1 MRQFLENIY
10 TIIDLIGNFFGWIY
24 DSITSGFQFVVTAF
38 NYVSDVIELIPDFVA
53 IPAALLLAVGIV
65 YLILGR

>member
-1 MRQFLENIY
+1 MSEFLERIY
-10 TIIDLIGNFFGWIY
+10 TIFDLIGNFFLWLY

-53 IPAALLLAVGIV
+53 VPAAVLLAVGIV
-65 YLILGR
+65 YLVLGR